1 MAKTEDMTEEAH
13 KSKKE
18 PKEEVVDTLNEAE
31 EKRREFMRNHRK
43 SAQHYLKKCSALLS
57 RRNKNAYKGLSTF
70 TFNILD

>member
-31 EKRREFMRNHRK
+31 EKRREKKLMRINTK
-43 SAQHYLKKCSALLS
+43 TKMKFLKMWSKV
-57 RRNKNAYKGLSTF
+57 RIK
-70 TFNILD
+70 

>member
-31 EKRREFMRNHRK
+31 EKRREKKLMRINTK
-43 SAQHYLKKCSALLS
+43 TKMKFLKMWSKVGI
-57 RRNKNAYKGLSTF
+57 K
-70 TFNILD
+70 

>member
-31 EKRREFMRNHRK
+31 EKRREKKLRRINTKTKMKF
-43 SAQHYLKKCSALLS
+43 LKMWSKAGI
-57 RRNKNAYKGLSTF
+57 K
-70 TFNILD
+70 

>member
-31 EKRREFMRNHRK
+31 EKKREKKLMRINTK
-43 SAQHYLKKCSALLS
+43 TKMKFLKMRSKIGI
-57 RRNKNAYKGLSTF
+57 K
-70 TFNILD
+70 